1 MGDEINFP
9 KNMIIKIF
17 RESVQTQVGV
27 IMLTPH
33 FATCI

>member
-27 IMLTPH
+27 INNVLI
-33 FATCI
+33 AW

>member
-27 IMLTPH
+27 FNNVLI
-33 FATCI
+33 AW